1 MLDAEVASSP
11 RRGPILRGLLRLLE
25 LRATRAEFSPFA
37 AQRVERLAPQVFVVR
52 RGSGQGLLCLT
63 NLTTERVD
71 LPGVSGH
78 DLISG
83 ERYDQVMMEPYGRL
97 WLENCPPQ

>member
-1 MLDAEVASSP
+1 M
-11 RRGPILRGLLRLLE
+11 LRLLE